1 MAESGESGE
10 SDAEARDSGA
20 WDAMSCFATG
30 LVDLAMCNTKKS
42 YAPDPSL
49 DLAPIDDDKRASGR
63 LATAVVQPAAV
74 SMSGTTIKAAAKEQ
88 RLRQPVPGSSEWWSK
103 IDQADQTVGLATEPV
118 TSRELPV
125 ENKGFVQV
133 NGPTEDKVV
142 TKARHQTSY
151 RKLREAQRSAEQ
163 ARTRSR
169 ERSAERSQTRKNS
182 KEEHK
187 GARGSQKSSS
197 FKHIRECEK
206 HDAFQR
212 AASNEHYAGRS
223 LQDLYLLAQ
232 GQSNVEIEDDK
243 RRLRNKAEKSGP
255 VKDPRD
261 LSSVTI
267 PSPPLQIF
275 D

>member
-1 MAESGESGE
+1 MVRSV
-10 SDAEARDSGA
+10 
-20 WDAMSCFATG
+20 FA
-30 LVDLAMCNTKKS
+30 S
-42 YAPDPSL
+42 P
-49 DLAPIDDDKRASGR
+49 
-63 LATAVVQPAAV
+63 
-74 SMSGTTIKAAAKEQ
+74 
-88 RLRQPVPGSSEWWSK
+88 
-103 IDQADQTVGLATEPV
+103 
-118 TSRELPV
+118 
-125 ENKGFVQV
+125 
-133 NGPTEDKVV
+133 GPTEDKVV

-197 FKHIRECEK
+197 FKHIRECE
-206 HDAFQR
+206 R